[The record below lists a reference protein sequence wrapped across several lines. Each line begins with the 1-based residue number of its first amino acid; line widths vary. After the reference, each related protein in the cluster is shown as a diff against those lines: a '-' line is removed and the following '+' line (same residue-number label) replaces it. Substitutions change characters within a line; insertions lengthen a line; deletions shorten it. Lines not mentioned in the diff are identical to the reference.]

1 MFDKIKA
8 IFETYSR
15 SSDFHSDKTL
25 RTIYVKKSSKM
36 VANDIIE
43 ILKSLKYKEIVYNDT
58 FNELFT
64 SKAGFEVTIHLALG
78 NNGTTGI
85 EVAVFSP
92 QNRGKTRKALRFLLN
107 KFSTEFSNYLV
118 HE

>member
-8 IFETYSR
+8 CFETYSR

-43 ILKSLKYKEIVYNDT
+43 IYPSISEAERHNNCHTHIKDVCHGKRKS
-58 FNELFT
+58 
-64 SKAGFEVTIHLALG
+64 AGG
-78 NNGTTGI
+78 YGW
-85 EVAVFSP
+85 
-92 QNRGKTRKALRFLLN
+92 
-107 KFSTEFSNYLV
+107 KFIT
-118 HE
+118 